1 MEHGAVI
8 VERRSQPLPD
18 PVSRPLPS
26 GLVHLRAIYEP
37 LRRLE
42 ADLSRID
49 AWGAQLAAVLIAGGR
64 LLACGNGGSA
74 AEVQHLTSELV
85 GRYRDE
91 RHAFSALALHAESS
105 SLTAIAND
113 YGAEH
118 AFARQAQAHG
128 RPGDVLVAISTSG
141 KSRNVL
147 NAVRAAREAGMS
159 AWALTGPHPNPL
171 SRLAD
176 DAICIESPATATIQ
190 EAHLVVIHLLCAAVE
205 IAAGVSTA
213 HPLIREVQ

>member
-1 MEHGAVI
+1 VI
-8 VERRSQPLPD
+8 VERRSQPLPA
-18 PVSRPLPS
+18 PRARPLPS
-26 GLVHLRAIYEP
+26 GLVHLRALYSP

-42 ADLSRID
+42 SDLSRIES
-49 AWGAQLAAVLIAGGR
+49 WGSHLAAVLSGGGR

-74 AEVQHLTSELV
+74 AEAQHLTSELV

-91 RHAFSALALHAESS
+91 RHPFSALALHAESS

-113 YGAEH
+113 YGAEY
-118 AFARQAQAHG
+118 AFARQVQAHG
-128 RPGDVLVAISTSG
+128 RAGDVLVAISTSG

-147 NAVRAAREAGMS
+147 NAVRAARQARMTT
-159 AWALTGPHPNPL
+159 WALTGPHPNPL

-176 DAICIESPATATIQ
+176 DAVCIESSATATVQ
-190 EAHLVVIHLLCAAVE
+190 EGHLVVVHLLCAALE

-213 HPLIREVQ
+213 HPVIQEIQ